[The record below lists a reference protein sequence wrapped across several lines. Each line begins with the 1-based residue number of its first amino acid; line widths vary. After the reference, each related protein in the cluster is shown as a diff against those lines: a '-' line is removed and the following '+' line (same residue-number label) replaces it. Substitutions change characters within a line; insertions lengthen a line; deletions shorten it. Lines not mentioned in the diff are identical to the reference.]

1 MSGQDMEI
9 PEDGGTTYYQ
19 PQYEPM
25 SPAVRGMPAN
35 SRGARGALEASSLLD
50 LGALASANGMTRA
63 HVTGLL
69 DDFQEAA
76 LNAILS
82 AAPKLLRR
90 NREIAQS
97 RINEIAARVNQL
109 RRIQL
114 AQPQTGVRAL
124 LGLPPNLALQ
134 QAQMDAPMYVS
145 LVEVQL
151 ILNEAIAALTSRE
164 Q

>member
-1 MSGQDMEI
+1 MTDQDLDL
-9 PEDGGTTYYQ
+9 PDPGTTYYR
-19 PQYEPM
+19 PQYEPI
-25 SPAVRGMPAN
+25 SPTVRGMPTD
-35 SRGARGALEASSLLD
+35 SRGTRGALEAGNLLD
-50 LGALASANGMTRA
+50 LGALASSNGMTRA

-90 NREIAQS
+90 NREIAQA
-97 RINEIAARVNQL
+97 RINEIAVRVNQL

-134 QAQMDAPMYVS
+134 QAQLDAPMYVS
-145 LVEVQL
+145 LNEVQL
-151 ILNEAIAALTSRE
+151 ILSEAIAALSAKE